1 MGAGTIH
8 HLAWRARDEDALN
21 DWRTLLD
28 DRGYHPTE
36 VHDRTY
42 FTSLYF
48 HEDGGILFEIA
59 TDYPGFAVDE
69 QMDKLG
75 ERLMLPA

>member
-1 MGAGTIH
+1 MRGLMGAGTIH
-8 HLAWRARDEDALN
+8 HLAWDEDALN

-59 TDYPGFAVDE
+59 TDYPRV
-69 QMDKLG
+69 LL
-75 ERLMLPA
+75 LMSKWISLVRG